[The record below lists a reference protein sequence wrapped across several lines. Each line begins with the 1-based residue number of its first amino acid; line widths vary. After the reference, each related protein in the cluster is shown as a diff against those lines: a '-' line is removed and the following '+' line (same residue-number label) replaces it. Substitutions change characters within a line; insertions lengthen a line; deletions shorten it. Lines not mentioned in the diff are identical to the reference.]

1 MHPGISSMALL
12 QDMLLPD
19 KAGPLF
25 VEALCPTRV
34 TPAGSSMPQQV
45 RSHEHPAN
53 MFTLGILRARGGSH
67 IPSLRGP
74 GYCSLLSP
82 SIQDPHQGRSVSAL
96 CPLRHGMGNLGWGR
110 QLPAFPRQASL
121 ESLCKP
127 PSPHRSGT
135 W

>member
-82 SIQDPHQGRSVSAL
+82 SIQDPHKGRSVESQHSAL
-96 CPLRHGMGNLGWGR
+96 SGMGWAAWAGAGSFQHSQGR
-110 QLPAFPRQASL
+110 HL
-121 ESLCKP
+121 
-127 PSPHRSGT
+127 
-135 W
+135 